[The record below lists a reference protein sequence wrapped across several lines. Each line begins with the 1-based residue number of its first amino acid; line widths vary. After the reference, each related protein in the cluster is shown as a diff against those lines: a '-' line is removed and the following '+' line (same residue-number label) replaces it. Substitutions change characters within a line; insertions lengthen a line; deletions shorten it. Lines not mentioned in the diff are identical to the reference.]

1 MYESLKRE
9 AAEAF
14 EELCESVNLK
24 RGNLIV
30 IGGSSSEIRGGHIG
44 KDSSYEVGTAVVST
58 LIEKADEKGLHLAFQ
73 CCEHLN
79 RALIIERKIA
89 DELGYEEVTVVPWL
103 HAGGAFST
111 NAYYTFKDPAAV
123 LQIKADAG
131 LDIGLTMIGMHLK
144 RVAVPVR
151 LKNNKIGEALV
162 VAARTRPPL
171 IGGERAHY
179 RREKR

>member
-14 EELCESVNLK
+14 EELCKSGNLK

-30 IGGSSSEIRGGHIG
+30 IGGSSSEIRGGYIG

-103 HAGGAFST
+103 HAGGSFST

-151 LKNNKIGEALV
+151 LKK
-162 VAARTRPPL
+162 
-171 IGGERAHY
+171 
-179 RREKR
+179 

>member
-14 EELCESVNLK
+14 EELCESGNLK

-103 HAGGAFST
+103 HAGELQPTIRTETGFKRLACRHRLATRCTSHCST
-111 NAYYTFKDPAAV
+111 CVAQV
-123 LQIKADAG
+123 IRG
-131 LDIGLTMIGMHLK
+131 MMI
-144 RVAVPVR
+144 
-151 LKNNKIGEALV
+151 
-162 VAARTRPPL
+162 
-171 IGGERAHY
+171 
-179 RREKR
+179 

>member
-1 MYESLKRE
+1 MG
-9 AAEAF
+9 
-14 EELCESVNLK
+14 ELQTAGQLPAGSVVVL
-24 RGNLIV
+24 GC
-30 IGGSSSEIRGGHIG
+30 STSEVAGAKIG
-44 KDSSYEVGTAVVST
+44 KGSVPELGAV
-58 LIEKADEKGLHLAFQ
+58 IARAMIAACAKHGLRAAFQ

-103 HAGGAFST
+103 HAGGSFST

-179 RREKR
+179 RREER